1 MTKKLLV
8 LTSGGDAPGMNAALR
23 SVVRSG
29 IYSGFEVFGCSSGY
43 YGLVDQDI
51 FPLATRNVAN
61 IIQRGGTILK
71 TDRCREFRQKE
82 VRRHC
87 IEFLNQQ
94 DINYIVVIGG
104 DGSFRGASLLNQEG
118 GLNVIGIPATIDNDV
133 IGTEYTI
140 GFNTAA
146 NTALNAIDKVRDT
159 ASSHDRHFLIEVMG
173 RSSGF
178 LAVEVGIAGGA
189 ELILTP
195 EFPMP
200 IEKVAQTFTDKTK
213 RKKLSKI
220 VIVAEADSQPGRSV
234 RIAQQLRELTQ
245 TEFKVCIL
253 GHTQRGGSPMVT
265 DRRIASEM
273 GELAVSALNQG
284 ESNMMTAIQQGR
296 LQLTE
301 FSPSDNEGRRLESKE
316 ILNLSGILSL

>member
-1 MTKKLLV
+1 MKKLLV

-23 SVVRSG
+23 AVVRAG
-29 IYSGFEVFGCSSGY
+29 IYRGFEVFGCSSGY
-43 YGLVDQDI
+43 YGLVNQDI
-51 FPLATRNVAN
+51 FPLLSKNVAN
-61 IIQRGGTILK
+61 IIQRGGTLLK
-71 TDRCREFRQKE
+71 TDRCKAFRQQT
-82 VRRHC
+82 VRAKC
-87 IEFLNQQ
+87 IEFLQQ
-94 DINYIVVIGG
+94 QGIEHIVVIGG
-104 DGSFRGASLLNQEG
+104 DGSFRGAALLHREG
-118 GLNVIGIPATIDNDV
+118 GLNVLGIPATIDNDI
-133 IGTEYTI
+133 IGTDYTI

-200 IEKVAQTFTDKTK
+200 IEQITQTFTDETK

-234 RIAQQLRELTQ
+234 KIAQQLRELTQ

-265 DRRIASEM
+265 DRRIGSQM
-273 GELAVSALNQG
+273 GELAVRALDEGQT
-284 ESNMMTAIQQGR
+284 NMMTAIQHGE
-296 LQLTE
+296 LVLTV
-301 FSPSDNEGRRLESKE
+301 FPPHDNSGRRLSDKD
-316 ILNLSGILSL
+316 ILNLNTILSL